1 MLELCTGQQGADDNR
16 SCKKKTQKTP
26 KKHKMKPFLLHPVEN
41 VIGSKQ

>member
-16 SCKKKTQKTP
+16 SRKKSKTKN
-26 KKHKMKPFLLHPVEN
+26 KKHKIKPFLLHPVEN